1 LASGAVATP
10 AEAFIPTR
18 WSHEETM
25 QKRILLEERVAQL
38 ARSLEAL
45 SVGVDLQPERDQWLR
60 DIEDETPQ
68 KVFRILVLYL
78 ASTIPGFSADELRR
92 LALSV
97 LVKPIEEMP
106 DKNVVIEHTLRRTRA
121 IIDEMLPDESSET

>member
-1 LASGAVATP
+1 
-10 AEAFIPTR
+10 
-18 WSHEETM
+18 M
-25 QKRILLEERVAQL
+25 QKRILLEERVAEL

-45 SVGVDLQPERDQWLR
+45 SAGVDLQPERDQWLR

-78 ASTIPGFSADELRR
+78 SSTIPGFSADELRR
-92 LALSV
+92 LALSL

-106 DKNVVIEHTLRRTRA
+106 DKNVVVEHTLRRTRA